1 VHTHIL
7 AHTHN
12 TAVRVKLRKH
22 AGEQIFNVEFV
33 QNWTVSNLS
42 NVRQVLDMSRLEY
55 QLVLQEP
62 TPVLSV
68 WPQAVG
74 AADSEDSTG
83 GGGGGERGGGGG
95 GRGGWGGK
103 QEGGAERKKTQCV
116 LTRHEVGRF
125 VDIFLQNW
133 EKESGSKG
141 V

>member
-74 AADSEDSTG
+74 AADSEDSTKG
-83 GGGGGERGGGGG
+83 GKRSKNAERGGLKVGLQGPVAPDLSVIIDVESFK
-95 GRGGWGGK
+95 RYV
-103 QEGGAERKKTQCV
+103 C
-116 LTRHEVGRF
+116 HECR
-125 VDIFLQNW
+125 
-133 EKESGSKG
+133 
-141 V
+141 